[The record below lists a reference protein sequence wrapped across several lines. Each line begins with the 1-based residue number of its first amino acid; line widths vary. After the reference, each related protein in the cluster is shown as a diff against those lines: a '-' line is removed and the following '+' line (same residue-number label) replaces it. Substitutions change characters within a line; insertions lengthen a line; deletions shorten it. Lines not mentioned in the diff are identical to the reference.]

1 MNFKINSQGTFAT
14 ICNRSFLKSILSGG
28 ITALVDLSLL
38 YFFRERLYLSYWLSV
53 NISFAISIIVNFSLQ
68 KFWTFSNL
76 ALNLAHTQFAKF
88 ILVAI
93 GNMAMNSVIMYAL
106 SNIFGFWYL
115 GAQVITIGILSILNF
130 VLYRQ
135 FIFK

>member
-1 MNFKINSQGTFAT
+1 
-14 ICNRSFLKSILSGG
+14 LKSILSGG